1 MYSTNVRDSL
11 NSDFDTLLKSNL
23 KFSYHLELANK
34 SPLFEK
40 EICDEFNVKNANWGR
55 IPIFIPKDFI
65 RHSIEYFD
73 NVVISPGIADAY
85 YNKFTRLWG
94 FYVQLGMWD
103 ASESIWTI
111 ILSITR
117 KIEQSV
123 GPIHKGTLF
132 YFAAASAIFSGNID
146 KGFVLMHRA
155 LEEDKRSRGPN
166 YSDCPS
172 CHFVKMDSTHLNQ
185 FLLSDVRQSS
195 KLLEYDLSEYK
206 KRGYPSFT
214 YNDFYLKFLDRP
226 LLEEIVFSF
235 VHCYYRIRNL
245 TDHNLI
251 LIEPCNFSALLEMQM
266 LANICLIVDSV
277 IPSYYNITANNNDWK
292 MHYRITQMIQI
303 LNMQNRNNWLSDIKT
318 KFNNNISRTIQNL
331 IMEKFQYNDGSL
343 ATAYECD
350 LGLAY
355 CLRNYSAH
363 NVRAQVTIHE
373 NYPEIVGCVMN
384 ALFFVI
390 QNAKKNP

>member
-1 MYSTNVRDSL
+1 
-11 NSDFDTLLKSNL
+11 
-23 KFSYHLELANK
+23 
-34 SPLFEK
+34 
-40 EICDEFNVKNANWGR
+40 
-55 IPIFIPKDFI
+55 
-65 RHSIEYFD
+65 
-73 NVVISPGIADAY
+73 
-85 YNKFTRLWG
+85 
-94 FYVQLGMWD
+94 
-103 ASESIWTI
+103 
-111 ILSITR
+111 
-117 KIEQSV
+117 
-123 GPIHKGTLF
+123 
-132 YFAAASAIFSGNID
+132 
-146 KGFVLMHRA
+146 
-155 LEEDKRSRGPN
+155 
-166 YSDCPS
+166 
-172 CHFVKMDSTHLNQ
+172 
-185 FLLSDVRQSS
+185 
-195 KLLEYDLSEYK
+195 
-206 KRGYPSFT
+206 
-214 YNDFYLKFLDRP
+214 
-226 LLEEIVFSF
+226 
-235 VHCYYRIRNL
+235 
-245 TDHNLI
+245 
-251 LIEPCNFSALLEMQM
+251 M